1 MKDEEMLELMIRR
14 QPPAWRRTTHVPIHR
29 MDRSNGFSLVELMIV
44 TGMTAVLVG
53 IGALSLV
60 SDVQVE
66 RRTNSVQETQAEW
79 SQAVTFIQN
88 EVANANR
95 ISDDLSVDY
104 PCKDGDKPKNDILV
118 LNKKDAAAS
127 ATIYGVRSIS
137 DDQKSFYRGPQVL
150 IRCGPIPPEATSTPI
165 ETVLLDRLPTSTSLS
180 VKLMAN
186 KDKGPVHDAE
196 LEIDLK
202 TGAKK
207 GTYSGIPFRVHVE
220 RTPSTP

>member
-1 MKDEEMLELMIRR
+1 
-14 QPPAWRRTTHVPIHR
+14 

-44 TGMTAVLVG
+44 TGLTAVLVG

-79 SQAVTFIQN
+79 GRAVTFIQN

-95 ISDDLSVDY
+95 ISDDLSVEY
-104 PCKDGDKPKNDILV
+104 PCNDGVKPKNDILV
-118 LNKKDAAAS
+118 LKKDPPDS
-127 ATIYGVRSIS
+127 DIIYGVRSIS

-196 LEIDLK
+196 LEIELK

-207 GTYSGIPFRVHVE
+207 STYAGIPFRVHVD

>member
-44 TGMTAVLVG
+44 TGLTAVLVG

-79 SQAVTFIQN
+79 GRAVTFIQN

-95 ISDDLSVDY
+95 ISDNLSVDY
-104 PCKDGDKPKNDILV
+104 PCNDGDKPKNDILV
-118 LNKKDAAAS
+118 LNKDAPAS
-127 ATIYGVRSIS
+127 AIIYGVRGIS
-137 DDQKSFYRGPQVL
+137 DKQKSFYRGPQVL
-150 IRCGPIPPEATSTPI
+150 IRCGPIPPEGTSTPI

-180 VKLMAN
+180 VKLLAN